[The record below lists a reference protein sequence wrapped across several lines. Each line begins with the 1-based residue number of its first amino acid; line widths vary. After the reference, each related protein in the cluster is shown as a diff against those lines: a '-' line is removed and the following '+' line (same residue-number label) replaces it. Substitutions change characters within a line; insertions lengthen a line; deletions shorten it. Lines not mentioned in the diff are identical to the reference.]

1 MLSLLLPDHSWL
13 TLLALDH
20 TEIART
26 KPSQEPVHRI
36 ATYEFISVHQIH
48 LGLSNQLLVI

>member
-20 TEIART
+20 IQIART

-36 ATYEFISVHQIH
+36 ATYEFISLHQIH